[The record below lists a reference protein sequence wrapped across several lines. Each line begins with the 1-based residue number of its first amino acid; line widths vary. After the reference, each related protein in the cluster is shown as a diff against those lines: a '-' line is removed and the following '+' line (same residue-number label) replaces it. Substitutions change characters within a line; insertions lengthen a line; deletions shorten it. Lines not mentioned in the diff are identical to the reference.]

1 MISETTLK
9 EIQAKAKVALTDLS
23 HKVWE
28 NKWIVIPAAIIG
40 YGLIKNKV
48 TLRSILT
55 SSKPK
60 VEKLDSTK
68 ATERSKTPQPAEKKN
83 RKNRVYASNI
93 QIQAKLNHSMSFQE
107 ESLLLEDISTSC
119 QSDKELSQ
127 QKTSPVKN
135 LNLGTNSGY
144 HSDVDS
150 VVPEDEMK
158 KEKRQYIKKSEN
170 PDDLFFNIFQQLK

>member
-1 MISETTLK
+1 MISEKTLR

-23 HKVWE
+23 QKVWE

-48 TLRSILT
+48 TLKSIVT
-55 SSKPK
+55 NPKPK
-60 VEKLDSTK
+60 VEKLDAKK
-68 ATERSKTPQPAEKKN
+68 ATERSKTPPPTEKKH
-83 RKNRVYASNI
+83 RKNRVYASSI
-93 QIQAKLNHSMSFQE
+93 QIQAKLGHSMSFQE

-127 QKTSPVKN
+127 QKTPPVKN

-158 KEKRQYIKKSEN
+158 KEKTQYFKKSEN
-170 PDDLFFNIFQQLK
+170 PDDLFFNIFQHLQ